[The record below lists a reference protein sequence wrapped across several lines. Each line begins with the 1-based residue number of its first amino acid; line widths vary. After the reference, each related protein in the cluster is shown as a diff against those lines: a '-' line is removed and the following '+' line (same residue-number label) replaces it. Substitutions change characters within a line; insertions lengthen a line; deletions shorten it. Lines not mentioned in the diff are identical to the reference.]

1 MTKTSCKQLLTE
13 YVLPL
18 VFISLFFGL
27 AVAWPFDWPSAPTA
41 ATKAMPET
49 KQDVKRPA
57 VKKEDQALAGGAP
70 TISVGTIQP
79 GVTAR

>member
-1 MTKTSCKQLLTE
+1 MNKASCKQVLTE

-27 AVAWPFDWPSAPTA
+27 AAAWPFDWLSAPTA
-41 ATKAMPET
+41 ATKAVPET

-57 VKKEDQALAGGAP
+57 GIKEDRALADGAP
-70 TISVGTIQP
+70 MIGAVTSKP
-79 GVTAR
+79 GAITR

>member
-1 MTKTSCKQLLTE
+1 MNKASCKQLLTE

-27 AVAWPFDWPSAPTA
+27 AAAWPFDWLSAPTA
-41 ATKAMPET
+41 ETKAMPEV

-70 TISVGTIQP
+70 TISVSTSQP
-79 GVTAR
+79 GAITR